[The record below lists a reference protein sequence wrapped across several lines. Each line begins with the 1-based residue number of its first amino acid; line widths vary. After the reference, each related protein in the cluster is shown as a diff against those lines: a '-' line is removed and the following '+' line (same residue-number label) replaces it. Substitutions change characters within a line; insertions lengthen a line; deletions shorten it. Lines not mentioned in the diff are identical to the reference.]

1 MSNGEGRTE
10 KGEGDK
16 IPGTVK
22 GLAAVSFWN
31 DVASEMVFPLLPAF
45 VTGTLGGSATI
56 LAGIEGAADVAASVL
71 KWFSGVLSDRPGWRK
86 PLILIGYA
94 TAVLVRPVNAL
105 ASAAWQ
111 VVGVRVVDRVGKGLR
126 TAPRDALIAAVT
138 PPPLHGRAFGLHRAF
153 DHVGAVAGSVVA
165 WWLLSRGMSLREVI
179 GSSVIPGI
187 VALFTVWLVLARVR
201 QPRAP
206 EEAPPVSG
214 PSVPGRPLTLTILL
228 LALLLLVRIPEVLL
242 LLRVQQ
248 LGVPV
253 PVIPLVWG
261 ALHIVRSVTS
271 YPGGWLS
278 DRMGPRRV
286 VAAGA
291 LFFATV
297 AFGLSRPLPV
307 YLAIAIFLAFGC
319 VAGLTES
326 AERALVAR
334 LSPRKLGRGF
344 GAYNAVT
351 GLAALPAALLF
362 GWIYQDLGA
371 PMALMFSAAL
381 SVVAAVAW
389 MAVGRPGGMR
399 AVAVFAL
406 LTFVAA
412 RGDAQVQVRLADSTR
427 ATYSELHEGL
437 KAGTPA
443 ADTVARIQ
451 AMTNPAVLWKKSG
464 QALKGTIPWNEGL
477 LALTRL
483 AVLQKPAY
491 ADSAARLAQRIV
503 DGEVSG
509 PPGNDPGDLNEPLRA
524 IQLMAERTRIGD
536 AAMRDRIIAS
546 VPEGHY
552 GLADAWVL
560 GRLDAHVADTLMAR
574 YSATSDENLKVRY
587 LTLLSFSDDPVA
599 IPFLAAIYAAP
610 DSAGIPP
617 RAATRASDALLWIG
631 TQESLAALKAARET
645 ARERKIY
652 DDEMLM
658 RGGYGFLDNDSSA
671 VISRTGKWLDEWVKP

>member
-1 MSNGEGRTE
+1 
-10 KGEGDK
+10 
-16 IPGTVK
+16 
-22 GLAAVSFWN
+22 
-31 DVASEMVFPLLPAF
+31 MVFPLLPAF

-56 LAGIEGAADVAASVL
+56 LAGIEGAADVAASIL
-71 KWFSGVLSDRPGWRK
+71 KWFSGILSDRPGWRK
-86 PLILIGYA
+86 PLILVGYA
-94 TAVLVRPVNAL
+94 TAILIRPVNAL

-201 QPRAP
+201 QPEDQPEPPAAGTGAP
-206 EEAPPVSG
+206 
-214 PSVPGRPLTLTILL
+214 RQPLTLA
-228 LALLLLVRIPEVLL
+228 LALLAFLVLARIPEVLL

-248 LGVPV
+248 LGVAV

-261 ALHIVRSVTS
+261 ALHIVRSATS

-278 DRMGPRRV
+278 DRMGPRLT

-291 LFFATV
+291 LFFAAV
-297 AFGLSRPLPV
+297 AFGLSRPLSVPM
-307 YLAIAIFLAFGC
+307 AIGIFLAFGC

-344 GAYNAVT
+344 GAYNAIT
-351 GLAALPAALLF
+351 GLAALPAALTF
-362 GWIYQDLGA
+362 GWIYQAHGA
-371 PMALMFSAAL
+371 AMALMFSAAL
-381 SVVAAVAW
+381 SIVAAVAW
-389 MAVGRPGGMR
+389 MLAGRARITGAAAV
-399 AVAVFAL
+399 L
-406 LTFVAA
+406 LLLCITV
-412 RGDAQVQVRLADSTR
+412 RGEAQVQVRLADSVR

-437 KAGTPA
+437 KPGTPA

-451 AMTNPAVLWKKSG
+451 AMTNPALLWKKSG
-464 QALKGTIPWNEGL
+464 QALQGTIPWNEGL

-483 AVLQKPAY
+483 AELQKPAY

-503 DGEVSG
+503 DGEVAG
-509 PPGNDPGDLNEPLRA
+509 PPGIDPGDLIEPLRA
-524 IQLMAERTRIGD
+524 VQLMADRTRLGD
-536 AAMRDRIIAS
+536 GAMRDRIIAA

-560 GRLDAHVADTLMAR
+560 GRLEAHVADTLMAR
-574 YSATSDENLKVRY
+574 MTSASDENLKVRY

-599 IPFLAAIYAAP
+599 IPFLAAIYASP
-610 DSAGIPP
+610 DSAGIPL

-631 TQESLAALKAARET
+631 TRESLAALKAAREK

-652 DDEMLM
+652 DDPMLM

-671 VISRTGKWLDEWVKP
+671 VISRTGKWIDEWVKP